1 MASYPRPGS
10 SIQEGPLARLR
21 NHRGLPASDPRGQ
34 SRQGG
39 IGPSRTEGSTVKIS
53 SGGKVFVNGTD
64 ITGQLSSI
72 DFDMTLNPDGFE
84 MFTGEFTVTLNGPA
98 LDSVE
103 AGSLMEIIYGMTY
116 DEFLN
121 MQYSPSSL
129 HETGWEQ

>member
-1 MASYPRPGS
+1 M
-10 SIQEGPLARLR
+10 
-21 NHRGLPASDPRGQ
+21 
-34 SRQGG
+34 
-39 IGPSRTEGSTVKIS
+39 
-53 SGGKVFVNGTD
+53 FVNGTD